1 MTGLAATHH
10 RRPLRQRLIVL
21 MLAVVTTILLITVV
35 AFMTLVF
42 RILSGERDERLD
54 AALASG
60 GGYTDV
66 TLQIVDAS
74 GRTRSIL
81 QTQSRGGPAVPTAEA
96 AAAAVQAGRPVTASG
111 PDGAWRLSAR
121 PQPDGTWL
129 LASQPIGDEGRL
141 HDRLALIWCGTV
153 LIILLITAGL
163 TTHLIRY
170 GLRPLTAVADEATRI
185 HAGDLTRRLPAATPD
200 EIGQLAAAVN
210 GMLDRV
216 QTALHE
222 RQQADERL
230 RRFVDDAGHE
240 LRTPVTAIRGWA
252 DLYERGAV
260 PEAEIATAM
269 RRIRQETNR
278 VGSLVDQLLQLAS
291 FDQPTAGTEPA
302 DNRRI
307 VDLAE
312 IVRDAVLD
320 ARAVDP
326 DRPITADLPPTGTA
340 LVRGDAMALHQ
351 VVANLL
357 ANIRAHTPPHTG
369 AGLHLQRRAA
379 AGGDRI
385 VLRVTDDGPG
395 VPPEIRDKVFDR
407 FFRADP
413 ARAHRDSSGA
423 GLGLSIVAAI
433 VTDHGGDI
441 RAEPGEGFTVRISL
455 PATRPASGQ

>member
-1 MTGLAATHH
+1 MTGLAAIHR
-10 RRPLRQRLIVL
+10 RRPLRHRLIAL
-21 MLAVVTTILLITVV
+21 MLTVVTVVLLITVV

-42 RILSGERDERLD
+42 GILSGERDERLD

-60 GGYTDV
+60 GGYTEV

-74 GRTRSIL
+74 GQTRSMV

-96 AAAAVQAGRPVTASG
+96 AAAAVRAGHPITASG
-111 PDGAWRLSAR
+111 PDGVWRLSAQPR
-121 PQPDGTWL
+121 PDGTWL
-129 LASQPIGDEGRL
+129 LAGQPIGGVDRL

-153 LIILLITAGL
+153 LMILLITAGL
-163 TTHLIRY
+163 TRHLIRY

-185 HAGDLTRRLPAATPD
+185 HAGDMNRRLPAGTPD

-216 QTALHE
+216 QAALHE

-260 PEAEIATAM
+260 PDAEVPTAM
-269 RRIRQETNR
+269 RRIRRETER

-291 FDQPTAGTEPA
+291 LGRPTAGPVRR
-302 DNRRI
+302 DNRRT

-326 DRPITADLPPTGTA
+326 DRPITTDLPPTGAA

-357 ANIRAHTPPHTG
+357 ANVRAHTPPGTP
-369 AGLHLQRRAA
+369 ARLHLQRQI
-379 AGGDRI
+379 AGGEHV
-385 VLRVTDDGPG
+385 VLRVADEGPG
-395 VPPEIRDKVFDR
+395 VPAETRDKVFDR

-413 ARAHRDSSGA
+413 ARAHRDGGGA

-433 VTDHGGDI
+433 VADHGGDI
-441 RAEPGEGFTVRISL
+441 RAEPGDGFTVRISL
-455 PATRPASGQ
+455 PAAAR

>member
-1 MTGLAATHH
+1 MTGIVATHH
-10 RRPLRQRLIVL
+10 RRPLRHRLIML
-21 MLAVVTTILLITVV
+21 MVTVVTTILLITVV
-35 AFMTLVF
+35 AFMTLIF
-42 RILSGERDERLD
+42 QLLSGERDERLT
-54 AALASG
+54 AALATTG
-60 GGYTDV
+60 EYTDV
-66 TLQIVDAS
+66 TLQIVDSS

-81 QTQSRGGPAVPTAEA
+81 QIQGRGGPAAPTTEA
-96 AAAAVQAGRPVTASG
+96 AAAAVQAAHPITVTG

-129 LASQPIGDEGRL
+129 LAGQPIDGERRL

-153 LIILLITAGL
+153 LVILLVTAGL
-163 TTHLIRY
+163 TRHLIRY

-252 DLYERGAV
+252 DLYRRGAI
-260 PEAEIATAM
+260 PDSEIPTAM
-269 RRIRQETNR
+269 RRIRQETER

-291 FDQPTAGTEPA
+291 LDQPTGGPGRQDT
-302 DNRRI
+302 RRT

-320 ARAVDP
+320 ARAVDA
-326 DRPITADLPPTGTA
+326 DRPITADLPPTGTG

-357 ANIRAHTPPHTG
+357 ANVRAHTPPGT
-369 AGLHLQRRAA
+369 AARLHLQRQV

-385 VLRVTDDGPG
+385 VLRVADDGPG
-395 VPPEIRDKVFDR
+395 VPAEVRDRVFDR
-407 FFRADP
+407 FFRVDP
-413 ARAHRDSSGA
+413 ARAHRNSSGA

-433 VTDHGGDI
+433 VADHGGDI
-441 RAEPGEGFTVRISL
+441 RAEPGDGFTVRISL
-455 PATRPASGQ
+455 PAARPASAR